1 MQSPENKRTRIFRS
15 VRSARFV
22 RGLLFGLL
30 LAAAPAFVEQAHG
43 QEAPPQYTIRDI
55 RVEGASGASS
65 SAIVSFSGI
74 RIGDTYVPGSEA
86 LAKAVRN
93 LYQRRIFS
101 DVRIYAED
109 IRDSSIVIVI
119 AVSEYPRVGT
129 VTVTGNDEL
138 DEEDILEEMTL
149 EAGDIVSPFEMKRS
163 EERIRKKYGEEG
175 YLFSKITI
183 TQGGVNA
190 DGRADL
196 TVNVDEGA
204 EVSIGEIRIE
214 GNSELDDGEVKGA
227 MKEVKQ
233 KSWWQFWRSSKLKR
247 DKLKED
253 EGHIVDL
260 YRSKGYI
267 DAEIQG
273 DSIYIDPSSGKSTIT
288 ITLSEGRRVYLRSL
302 AISGNTVYDTALI
315 SRLLGMELGEP
326 YDQLT
331 LEENLLGNSERSVRS
346 LYLDNGY
353 LTFNAQK
360 FEQRTD
366 DSVDVVIRMSEGEPA
381 YLRYIDIVGNTKTK
395 DKVIRRELYTVP
407 GDKFSRAAIIRSLRN
422 LANLNYFNPE
432 ALVPDV
438 RPSADA
444 TQVDITYQVEER
456 PSDTFNASMGLSSQG
471 ITGAIGL
478 SFTNFSLTEPL
489 FGGGGQILNLNAE
502 FGSYVQTY
510 SIGLTEPWF
519 LGKPI
524 TVGANLFYQR
534 QDLGTYYNEDEY
546 LIERYGVTTT
556 LGSRLKWPDDF
567 FRADMAIRF
576 TRNNIVGDATL
587 STYYKNGTELSFA
600 PTISRNSVDDPI
612 FPSLGSR
619 FRFSNIIAAGGDAEY
634 SRHELAFDFFSR
646 IAQVTES
653 NKLVLLLNGEFGYL
667 NDYGPRE
674 NIPPTV
680 FYTMGGTALS
690 GLNTIQLRGYRDR
703 SIGPVG
709 SDGFPVGTTYMKA
722 TAELRFALSVNPIPI
737 YTLAFAEAGNVWG
750 GFGQVDPFN
759 LRRSAGLGIR
769 IMMPPIGLLGFDY
782 GFGFDPDS
790 FSSSPTSSGSA
801 SGWQFHFQF
810 GR

>member
-1 MQSPENKRTRIFRS
+1 MQSPESNSRTS
-15 VRSARFV
+15 VGTRFGILPLL
-22 RGLLFGLL
+22 GLCLL
-30 LAAAPAFVEQAHG
+30 WLVPSGMIRAQGPAPA
-43 QEAPPQYTIRDI
+43 PPTYTIRDI
-55 RVEGASGASS
+55 RVEGASGSS
-65 SAIVSFSGI
+65 ESAIISFSGI
-74 RIGDTYVPGSEA
+74 RIGDTYTPGSET
-86 LAKAVRN
+86 LARAVRN

-109 IRDSSIVIVI
+109 FRDSAITIVI

-129 VTVTGNDEL
+129 VTVIGNDEL
-138 DEEDILEEMTL
+138 DEEDIREQMTL
-149 EAGDIVSPFEMKRS
+149 ETGDIVSPYEMKRS
-163 EERIRKKYGEEG
+163 EQRIEEKYGEEG
-175 YLFSKITI
+175 YLFADIDI
-183 TQGGVNA
+183 TQGTVSP
-190 DGRADL
+190 DGRVDL
-196 TVNVDEGA
+196 NVAVDEGS
-204 EVSIGEIRIE
+204 EVSIGDVVIE

-227 MKEVKQ
+227 MKEVKE
-233 KSWWQFWRSSKLKR
+233 KSWWQFWRSSKLKG
-247 DKLKED
+247 DKLQED
-253 EGHIVDL
+253 EVRIVDL

-267 DAEIQG
+267 DAEIVD
-273 DSIYIDPSSGKSTIT
+273 DSIYIDPASGKSTIT
-288 ITLSEGRRVYLRSL
+288 IEVSEGRRVYLRSL
-302 AISGNTVYDTALI
+302 TITGNAVYDTAVI
-315 SRLLGMELGEP
+315 GALLGVEIGKP
-326 YDQLT
+326 YDQFT

-360 FEQRTD
+360 FEDRSE
-366 DSVDVVIRMSEGEPA
+366 DSVDVLIRLSEGQPA
-381 YLRYIDIVGNTKTK
+381 YVRFVDIAGNTKTK
-395 DKVIRRELYTVP
+395 DKVIRRELYTIP

-438 RPSADA
+438 RPTADA

-456 PSDTFNASMGLSSQG
+456 PSDTFNASLGLSSQG
-471 ITGAIGL
+471 ITGAVGL

-524 TVGANLFYQR
+524 TLGANVFYQR
-534 QDLGTYYNEDEY
+534 QDLGTYYNQDDY

-567 FRADMAIRF
+567 FRADMAIRY
-576 TRNNIVGDATL
+576 TRNNIVGDASL

-600 PTISRNSVDDPI
+600 PTISRSSVDDPI

-619 FRFSNIIAAGGDAEY
+619 FRFSNIIAAGGDARY
-634 SRHELAFDFFSR
+634 TRHELGFDFFSR
-646 IAQVTES
+646 LAQVTES
-653 NKLVLLLNGEFGYL
+653 NRLVLYLNGEFGYL

-709 SDGFPVGTTYMKA
+709 ADNFPIGTTYLKT
-722 TAELRFALSVNPIPI
+722 TAELRFALTLNPIPI

-750 GFGQVDPFN
+750 SFSQIDPFN
-759 LRRSAGLGIR
+759 LRRAAGVGVR

-790 FSSSPTSSGSA
+790 FTSSPTTPGTR
-801 SGWQFHFQF
+801 SGWHFHFQF